1 MNLQPY
7 LHDAQIFSL
16 VSVCITFTGI
26 VVYALWPSK
35 QSTFDH
41 MSRLPLNEE

>member
-1 MNLQPY
+1 MNIQAY
-7 LHDAQIFSL
+7 FHDAQILSL

-26 VVYALWPSK
+26 VVYALWPSQ

-41 MSRLPLNEE
+41 MSHLPLNED